1 MPFKLA
7 PRLNSFDYTGFN
19 RYFLTI
25 CTLDRHRAFV
35 EPDAAADVALQLSH
49 TSEGE
54 CFSVPAYCLMP
65 DHFHAL
71 LEGNRADANLPRFV
85 KLFKQ
90 RSSFHSKC
98 RTGIVLWQ
106 RGYFEHVLRAEE
118 DSVDVAR
125 YILNN
130 PVRAGLVARP
140 EEYPFL
146 GSLTVTVRDLLYSV
160 QIDHRRT

>member
-7 PRLNSFDYTGFN
+7 PRLKSFDYTGFN

-35 EPDAAADVALQLSH
+35 ERSAVADVVSQLSQ
-49 TSEGE
+49 TSERE

-71 LEGNRADANLPRFV
+71 LEGERVDANLQRFV
-85 KLFKQ
+85 RLFKQ
-90 RSSFHSKC
+90 RSSFHWKR
-98 RTGIVLWQ
+98 RTGNPLWQ

-118 DSVDVAR
+118 DTFDVAR
-125 YILNN
+125 YILDN
-130 PVRAGLVARP
+130 PVRAGLVSRP
-140 EEYPFL
+140 EDYPFL
-146 GSLTVTVRDLLYSV
+146 GSLSMTVRDLLYSV
-160 QIDHRRT
+160 QINNRRT